1 MKEYQEYSRHLG
13 SLVEAAS
20 CEHLDTELV
29 ASIEQA
35 LDGQPASELHKLV
48 SINDIREAGAF
59 FTGSMLAQ
67 SALKGFLNTID
78 SESIIYDPAC
88 GVGDLLLVCASK
100 LMVYNDIVKNIDF
113 LEKRLLGR
121 DLFDEFI
128 YAAKSRL
135 ILSAI
140 SSAPGHGLGQS
151 IQVEQRFS
159 GITKG
164 CGLEDISPYRKATHV
179 VINPPFIPMQVP
191 EGYRW
196 WGRGKVNSAAV
207 FLANCVDNCRPNTRI
222 LAILPD
228 VLRSGPMYQKWRKY
242 ISSKAIVLNVNL
254 HGQFGRSAEID
265 VFSVELLSGNDSSH
279 CPNIWG
285 YPDDSHEKTLE
296 DYFEI
301 RIGPVV
307 DFRHPHQGENYPFVQ
322 VNGLSL
328 WNEEKE
334 IYNKRRFTGQ
344 VFNPPFVVV
353 RRNSRKNDKFRAI
366 GTIINIKEPV
376 AVENHLIV
384 LKPKDGT
391 IETCKNLL
399 KNLKNQKSK
408 EWFDKRV
415 CCRHLTIS
423 ALKNLPWWG
432 DAPKVNK
439 AFEGENNG

>member
-1 MKEYQEYSRHLG
+1 MKEYLEYSLHLG
-13 SLVEAAS
+13 SLVKAAA
-20 CEHLDTELV
+20 CKHLDRELA

-35 LDGQPASELHKLV
+35 LNGQPTSELQKLV
-48 SINDIREAGAF
+48 PVDKIREAGAF
-59 FTGSMLAQ
+59 FTGSLLAQ
-67 SALKGFLNTID
+67 SVLKEFLNTID

-100 LMVYNDIVKNIDF
+100 LQVHNDIVRNIDSV
-113 LEKRLLGR
+113 EKQLLGR

-140 SSAPGHGLGQS
+140 SNSPSFELGQS
-151 IQVEQRFS
+151 IQIEQRFT
-159 GITKG
+159 GIKKG
-164 CGLEDISPYRKATHV
+164 CGLEDNSPYRQATHV
-179 VINPPFIPMQVP
+179 VTNPPFIPMEVP
-191 EGYRW
+191 EGCQW

-207 FLANCVDNCRPNTRI
+207 FLANCVDNCRPGTRI
-222 LAILPD
+222 IAILPD
-228 VLRSGPMYQKWRKY
+228 VLRSGPMCQKWRKH

-265 VFSVELLSGNDSSH
+265 VFSVELLAGKDSSQH
-279 CPNIWG
+279 ENGWG
-285 YPDDSHEKTLE
+285 YPDDSHEKKLE

-307 DFRHPHQGENYPFVQ
+307 EFRHPHKGENYPFVQ

-328 WNEEKE
+328 WEEETE
-334 IYNKRRFTGQ
+334 IHNKRRFAGK
-344 VFNPPFVVV
+344 VFKPPFVVV
-353 RRNSRKNDKFRAI
+353 RRNSRKNDKYRAI
-366 GTIINIKEPV
+366 GTIINIDMPV

-391 IETCKNLL
+391 IDTCRNLL
-399 KNLKNQKSK
+399 DNLRNKKSK

-432 DAPKVNK
+432 IAPMVK
-439 AFEGENNG
+439 